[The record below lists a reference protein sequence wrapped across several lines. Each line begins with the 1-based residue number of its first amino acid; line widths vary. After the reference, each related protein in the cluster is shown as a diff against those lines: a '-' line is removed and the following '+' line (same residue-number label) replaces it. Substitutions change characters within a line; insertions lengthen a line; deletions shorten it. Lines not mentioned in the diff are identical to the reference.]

1 LTTNREK
8 AEAVALWVN
17 AKFGNQV
24 APWVIVQLVQI
35 GYLFAKEKGIV
46 K

>member
-1 LTTNREK
+1 
-8 AEAVALWVN
+8 
-17 AKFGNQV
+17 V